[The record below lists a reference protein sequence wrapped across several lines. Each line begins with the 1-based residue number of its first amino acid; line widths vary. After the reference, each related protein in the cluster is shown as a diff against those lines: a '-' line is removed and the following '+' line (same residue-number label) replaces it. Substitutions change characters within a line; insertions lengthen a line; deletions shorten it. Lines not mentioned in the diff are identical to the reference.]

1 MLMIQVSITEAS
13 YDFIVRFYE
22 FRNPLGLKCE
32 VCEVGGL
39 PSCCDDAKQNSED
52 CADSRPCITE
62 FVFLLRRFGSVNV
75 DRTVVFPH
83 FTPGNGGN
91 SATFNEGPSGFFAL
105 SNPFTITNRSEWT
118 VRVLI
123 FILLPPLAYI

>member
-1 MLMIQVSITEAS
+1 MIQVSITEAS

-22 FRNPLGLKCE
+22 FRNPLE
-32 VCEVGGL
+32 DCEVGGQ
-39 PSCCDDAKQNSED
+39 PSCCDDTQQNSEA
-52 CADSRPCITE
+52 CTNSRPCVTE
-62 FVFLLRRFGSVNV
+62 FVFLLRRFGSIDV

-91 SATFNEGPSGFFAL
+91 SATFNEGPGGFL
-105 SNPFTITNRSEWT
+105 SLFNPFTITNRCEWM

>member
-22 FRNPLGLKCE
+22 FRNPLGLDCE

-39 PSCCDDAKQNSED
+39 PSCCDASQQNSETCTNSLP
-52 CADSRPCITE
+52 CATG

-75 DRTVVFPH
+75 DRTVVFAH
-83 FTPGNGGN
+83 STPGNGGN
-91 SATFNEGPSGFFAL
+91 SATFNEGPGGFLAL
-105 SNPFTITNRSEWT
+105 SNPFTITNGSEWT

-123 FILLPPLAYI
+123 SILLPSLAYI